1 MSETGASARSALGA
15 RLRTARERA
24 GLTLLQAAERLHVD
38 PRIIEAIETGD
49 LETLG
54 AAVYARGHIRRYAEL
69 VGESVSEMHDLYAAS
84 VESIAPPDL
93 TKVPHAARR
102 STPGALV
109 VPGTVLLIGFA
120 VVGTVWW
127 VLNNVREPASAPQ
140 EAASAASTADQS
152 VAVTADTAVPGS
164 GAISVVADA
173 GTASATDVAPAATS
187 ATTAEPA
194 AARTASESE
203 GAALASRPAQPAR
216 PVELRFR
223 FAEDCW
229 IEVYDVNGRQLL
241 FGLGM
246 AGTSRT
252 ARGAPPL
259 RVVLGNAAGVTVE
272 VDGTEAVIPR
282 AARRGRAAR
291 FSVGETGELA
301 EMRAGPMGAV
311 N

>member
-1 MSETGASARSALGA
+1 MSDTGATPRSALGA

-49 LETLG
+49 LEALG

-69 VGESVSEMHDLYAAS
+69 VGESVTELHDLYAAS
-84 VESIAPPDL
+84 VDTIAPPDL
-93 TKVPHAARR
+93 TRVPHAARR
-102 STPGALV
+102 SNPGALI
-109 VPGTVLLIGFA
+109 VPGTALLIGFA
-120 VVGTVWW
+120 LVGTVWW
-127 VLNNVREPASAPQ
+127 VLNNVRAPASAPQ
-140 EAASAASTADQS
+140 EAASAASTADQT
-152 VAVTADTAVPGS
+152 VAATADTAVSGS
-164 GAISVVADA
+164 GAIAVVADA
-173 GTASATDVAPAATS
+173 GTSSTTDASTAPA
-187 ATTAEPA
+187 AEPA
-194 AARTASESE
+194 AARTVSEAE
-203 GAALASRPAQPAR
+203 GTALANRPARTAR

-223 FAEDCW
+223 FAADSW
-229 IEVYDVNGRQLL
+229 VEVYDVDGKQLL

-252 ARGAPPL
+252 ARGVPPL
-259 RVVLGNAAGVTVE
+259 RVVLGNAADVSVE

-291 FSVGETGELA
+291 FSVGESGELV
-301 EMRAGPMGAV
+301 EMRASPKGAV